1 MGVAE
6 VIPGISG
13 GTLALILGI
22 YERLI
27 NAISS
32 FNLDLISL
40 LKSKRII
47 EAWDQVDGTFITL
60 LIIGML
66 TSIFIFSSLILLFM
80 EEYPLIFKSF
90 LSSILLCSAF
100 LEPLKPK
107 ISVRFLIGLTLS
119 ICICSFLYLLPS
131 RELVDI
137 NLLYLFFS
145 GFIAIT
151 ALIIQ
156 GISGSFILLLLGT
169 YTTMLMAVRDLN
181 FYLIFIFLSGAI
193 IGLLSTVRFI
203 KFLYEKERHLLLSIF
218 FGLVIFCV
226 PLIWVNETSNTTSDF
241 SFLSVATGGSLGFL
255 LIFLLNKIKK
265 N

>member
-66 TSIFIFSSLILLFM
+66 TSIFLFSSLILFFM

-107 ISVRFLIGLTLS
+107 MSARFLIGLTLS
-119 ICICSFLYLLPS
+119 IFICSLPS
-131 RELVDI
+131 PLCYLKHP
-137 NLLYLFFS
+137 LL
-145 GFIAIT
+145 
-151 ALIIQ
+151 
-156 GISGSFILLLLGT
+156 
-169 YTTMLMAVRDLN
+169 
-181 FYLIFIFLSGAI
+181 
-193 IGLLSTVRFI
+193 
-203 KFLYEKERHLLLSIF
+203 
-218 FGLVIFCV
+218 
-226 PLIWVNETSNTTSDF
+226 
-241 SFLSVATGGSLGFL
+241 
-255 LIFLLNKIKK
+255 
-265 N
+265 

>member
-40 LKSKRII
+40 LKDKRIF

-60 LIIGML
+60 LVIGML
-66 TSIFIFSSLILLFM
+66 TSIFIFSSLILFFM
-80 EEYPLIFKSF
+80 EEYPFFFKSF
-90 LSSILLCSAF
+90 LSSILLYSAF

-107 ISVRFLIGLTLS
+107 MSARFLLGLTLS

-131 RELVDI
+131 REFVDI

-145 GFIAIT
+145 GFIAVT
-151 ALIIQ
+151 ALIIP

-181 FYLIFIFLSGAI
+181 FYLIFIFLLGSI
-193 IGLLSTVRFI
+193 IGLFVTVRFI

-218 FGLVIFCV
+218 FGLVIFCI
-226 PLIWVNETSNTTSDF
+226 PLIWINETSNSTTDF
-241 SFLSVATGGSLGFL
+241 KFLSVAIGGALGFL
-255 LIFLLNKIKK
+255 LIFLFKKITR

>member
-27 NAISS
+27 NAISA
-32 FNLDLISL
+32 FNLELISL
-40 LKSKRII
+40 LKNKRLF
-47 EAWDQVDGTFITL
+47 EAWDQVDGTFIIL
-60 LIIGML
+60 LIAGML
-66 TSIFIFSSLILLFM
+66 TSIFIFSSFLLFFM
-80 EEYPLIFKSF
+80 EEYPFMFKSF

-107 ISVRFLIGLTLS
+107 MSARFLIGLTLS

-131 RELVDI
+131 RELEDI
-137 NLLYLFFS
+137 SFLYIFFS
-145 GFIAIT
+145 GFIAVT
-151 ALIIQ
+151 ALIIP

-181 FYLIFIFLSGAI
+181 FYLISIFLSGSI

-203 KFLYEKERHLLLSIF
+203 KFLYKKERHLLLSIF

-226 PLIWVNETSNTTSDF
+226 PLIWINETSNSTIDF
-241 SFLSVATGGSLGFL
+241 KFLSVAIGGSLGFL
-255 LIFLLNKIKK
+255 LIFLFNKIRK

>member
-1 MGVAE
+1 M
-6 VIPGISG
+6 
-13 GTLALILGI
+13 
-22 YERLI
+22 
-27 NAISS
+27 
-32 FNLDLISL
+32 
-40 LKSKRII
+40 
-47 EAWDQVDGTFITL
+47 
-60 LIIGML
+60 
-66 TSIFIFSSLILLFM
+66 
-80 EEYPLIFKSF
+80 
-90 LSSILLCSAF
+90 
-100 LEPLKPK
+100 
-107 ISVRFLIGLTLS
+107 
-119 ICICSFLYLLPS
+119 
-131 RELVDI
+131 DI

-151 ALIIQ
+151 ALIIP

-226 PLIWVNETSNTTSDF
+226 PLIWVNETSNSTTDF
-241 SFLSVATGGSLGFL
+241 KFLSVAIGGSLGAL
-255 LIFLLNKIKK
+255 LILLVNKIKE

>member
-40 LKSKRII
+40 LKNRRIF

-66 TSIFIFSSLILLFM
+66 TSIFILSSLILFFM
-80 EEYPLIFKSF
+80 EEYPFIFKSF

-107 ISVRFLIGLTLS
+107 MSAQFLIGLTLA
-119 ICICSFLYLLPS
+119 ICICSFLYLLPYP
-131 RELVDI
+131 I
-137 NLLYLFFS
+137 
-145 GFIAIT
+145 
-151 ALIIQ
+151 
-156 GISGSFILLLLGT
+156 
-169 YTTMLMAVRDLN
+169 
-181 FYLIFIFLSGAI
+181 
-193 IGLLSTVRFI
+193 
-203 KFLYEKERHLLLSIF
+203 H
-218 FGLVIFCV
+218 
-226 PLIWVNETSNTTSDF
+226 
-241 SFLSVATGGSLGFL
+241 
-255 LIFLLNKIKK
+255 
-265 N
+265 